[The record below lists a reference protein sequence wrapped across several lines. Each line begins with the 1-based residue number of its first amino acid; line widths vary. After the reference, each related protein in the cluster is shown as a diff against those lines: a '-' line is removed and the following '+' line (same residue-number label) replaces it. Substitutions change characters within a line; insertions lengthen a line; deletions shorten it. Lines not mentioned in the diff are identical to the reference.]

1 MMLNNG
7 LIVYRRLKMN
17 IFYLDR
23 DPCEAARLQCDKH
36 VVKMILETAQL
47 LSTAHNELDGGQIA
61 YKTTHKN
68 HPSAVWVRQNRHN
81 YRWLRRHLEA
91 LGDEYTRRYGNVHKT
106 IQKHSQ
112 TLMWPPEAIPDGGFT
127 DPPQCMP
134 DDCKHEDTVIAYQ
147 TYYNQKADDWASR
160 GMTMKWY
167 GQEAV

>member
-1 MMLNNG
+1 
-7 LIVYRRLKMN
+7 MN

-23 DPCEAARLQCDKH
+23 DPHEAARLQCDKH

-68 HPSAVWVRQNRHN
+68 HPSAVWARKSLDN
-81 YRWLRRHLEA
+81 YRWLYRHLEG
-91 LGDEYTRRYGNVHKT
+91 LGSEYTKRYGKVHLS

-112 TLMWPPEAIPDGGFT
+112 SLSEPPRAIPSDDFT

-134 DDCKHEDTVIAYQ
+134 DKCKRSDAVLGYMV
-147 TYYNQKADDWASR
+147 YYNYKADQWAENGSP
-160 GMTMKWY
+160 MKWRGKTNEY
-167 GQEAV
+167 V